1 MAHVRIHEIACI
13 RGILGSKSPRRDKIR
28 FCPGSD
34 PTGTIGGRYSTGYSY
49 LGILYWVSCRSWGL
63 EMNQQIYLPS
73 SGFKLDVSVRFFE
86 KVRGKKLYKVR
97 NLQSNHVI
105 FVGTKE
111 ECRRY
116 LKILQEK
123 IDKQLNRKRL
133 TRNKTRRTYRT
144 HFSDFSKAP
153 T

>member
-1 MAHVRIHEIACI
+1 
-13 RGILGSKSPRRDKIR
+13 
-28 FCPGSD
+28 
-34 PTGTIGGRYSTGYSY
+34 
-49 LGILYWVSCRSWGL
+49 
-63 EMNQQIYLPS
+63 MNQQIYLPS
-73 SGFKLDVSVRFFE
+73 SGYKLDVSVRYFE
-86 KVRGKKLYKVR
+86 KVHGRKLYKVS
-97 NLQSNHVI
+97 NLKNNHVI

-133 TRNKTRRTYRT
+133 ARNKTRRIYRT
-144 HFSDFSKAP
+144 HFSDYSKAG

>member
-1 MAHVRIHEIACI
+1 
-13 RGILGSKSPRRDKIR
+13 
-28 FCPGSD
+28 
-34 PTGTIGGRYSTGYSY
+34 
-49 LGILYWVSCRSWGL
+49 
-63 EMNQQIYLPS
+63 MNQQIYLPS